1 MHLLLEVAMEEI
13 GNEKNDTITGFEL
26 SIYVFKKNILMSIIF
41 DVDSVERKAFWKS

>member
-13 GNEKNDTITGFEL
+13 GNEQYDTITGFEL

-41 DVDSVERKAFWKS
+41 HVDSVERRALWKS